1 MTLKKNLMDLEE
13 CMWNQRS
20 KVDWLKHG
28 DLNTKYFHCR
38 ATERN
43 KRNFISGLENE
54 HGDWIEDENQIG
66 DMLISYFSSLFTSA
80 NPSALE
86 PVLEGVIPRVSR
98 AMNEEFLRPFKL
110 EEVNLALKQMD
121 ADRAPGPNGLR
132 LLFYK
137 QFWNKEGREVTAA
150 VLSALNTG
158 TIPKAINHTYLTLIP
173 KIQSPRKA
181 TEFQLISLS
190 NVFV

>member
-1 MTLKKNLMDLEE
+1 MSLKKNLMDLEE

-43 KRNFISGLENE
+43 KRNLISGLENE
-54 HGDWIEDENQIG
+54 HRDWIEDENQIG

-98 AMNEEFLRPFKL
+98 AMNEELLRPFKL

-132 LLFYK
+132 LLF
-137 QFWNKEGREVTAA
+137 
-150 VLSALNTG
+150 L
-158 TIPKAINHTYLTLIP
+158 
-173 KIQSPRKA
+173 
-181 TEFQLISLS
+181 
-190 NVFV
+190 